1 MAERRRGDQTSAPS
15 DCDRSPAPQASGS
28 GDLLERMLDDLP
40 GPDEAAR
47 RAVAERASQVLRPA
61 GAFERLDRVAE
72 WLAGWQ
78 HTPEPSV
85 ERPMVLVFAAD
96 HGVVVEGVSAYPADV
111 TAAMVSAIQG
121 DVATVTAVARQVG
134 AVVRCIDVGVGAQ
147 TRNIRT
153 HDAMSTDEFDA
164 AVKAGAHA
172 VERAVESDGADLLVL
187 GELGIGNTTAAAAV
201 CGALF
206 GTGARVVET
215 DGTGPR
221 VTPAPAESPH
231 GSPSEPAMAAAS
243 MWTGPGTGVRGESL
257 EHKTAVVAEALERV
271 GNVSPPEA
279 LRRLGGRE
287 LAAIAGAV
295 AAARHRSM
303 PVVLDGFIGTAA
315 AAPLALASPG
325 GLDHCIAGHC
335 SAEPGHRELLN
346 RLGLEPLVHLDLRL
360 GEGTGALIAVP
371 LVRIAAA
378 AVIDVATFAEWGM
391 A

>member
-1 MAERRRGDQTSAPS
+1 MASEIPPHSRVG
-15 DCDRSPAPQASGS
+15 G
-28 GDLLERMLDDLP
+28 LLERMLDDMA

-47 RAVAERASQVLRPA
+47 QAVAQRASQVLRPA

-85 ERPMVLVFAAD
+85 VRPVVLIFAAD
-96 HGVVVEGVSAYPADV
+96 HGVAAEGVSAYPADV
-111 TAAMVSAIQG
+111 TAAMVSAIEG
-121 DVATVTAVARQVG
+121 GVATVTAVARQVG
-134 AVVRCIDVGVGAQ
+134 AVVRCDDVGVGAP
-147 TRNIRT
+147 TGNIRT
-153 HDAMSTDEFDA
+153 HDAMSTGEFDA
-164 AVKAGAHA
+164 SVNAGALA
-172 VERAVESDGADLLVL
+172 VDRAVETDGADVLVL

-201 CGALF
+201 CGLLF
-206 GTGARVVET
+206 ADEGASS
-215 DGTGPR
+215 
-221 VTPAPAESPH
+221 AE
-231 GSPSEPAMAAAS
+231 AAAR
-243 MWTGPGTGVRGESL
+243 WTGPGTGVHAGAL
-257 EHKTAVVAEALERV
+257 DHKRAVVRDALERV
-271 GNVSPPEA
+271 GRVSPLDA
-279 LRRLGGRE
+279 LRRAGGRE

-295 AAARHRSM
+295 AAARHRSI
-303 PVVLDGFIGTAA
+303 PVILDGFIGTAA

-335 SAEPGHRELLN
+335 SAEPGHRELLS

-378 AVIDVATFAEWGM
+378 AVTDVATFAEWGLVT

>member
-1 MAERRRGDQTSAPS
+1 MASETAPQAEG
-15 DCDRSPAPQASGS
+15 DRSPAPQIGRS
-28 GDLLERMLDDLP
+28 GDLLERMLDNLTH
-40 GPDEAAR
+40 PDAGAQ

-85 ERPMVLVFAAD
+85 GRPVVVIFAAD

-111 TAAMVSAIQG
+111 TAAMVSAIEG
-121 DVATVTAVARQVG
+121 EVATVTAVARQVG
-134 AVVRCIDVGVGAQ
+134 AVVRCDDVGVGAP

-172 VERAVESDGADLLVL
+172 VERAVETDGADLLVL

-201 CGALF
+201 CGLLF
-206 GTGARVVET
+206 ADDET
-215 DGTGPR
+215 SSAD
-221 VTPAPAESPH
+221 
-231 GSPSEPAMAAAS
+231 AAAR
-243 MWTGPGTGVRGESL
+243 WTGPGTGVRADAL
-257 EHKTAVVAEALERV
+257 DHKRAVVRDVLDRV
-271 GNVSPPEA
+271 GRVAPLEV
-279 LRRLGGRE
+279 LRRAGGRE
-287 LAAIAGAV
+287 LAAIAGAI
-295 AAARHRSM
+295 AAARDRSM
-303 PVVLDGFIGTAA
+303 PVILDGFIGTAA

-325 GLDHCIAGHC
+325 GLDHCVAGHR

-378 AVIDVATFAEWGM
+378 AVTDVATFAEWGL